1 MAYDELGNYIGEF
14 SSPENSADAIG
25 ANLTNR
31 AFNATGSNKLN
42 DLNSQ
47 STYSDN
53 FNSIIGSEGDFGKN
67 LSQYRIG
74 SFSYPDDL
82 FDSTRKYGGNY
93 VVFYINIP
101 TDSKLVTE
109 DNVNT
114 VDIPDTERFRASIAK
129 QGYTQTDLVAATTLT
144 GLLGGTI
151 LGSLGGG
158 GGAATGGAVGG
169 ALGFGSGVAVAATSD
184 GKITRQ
190 QKRLQAAIALH
201 SPNQLTATYGMQW
214 DAEDTGLFQAAA
226 KMSQQAIGAAKDWNA
241 DKAGQALKT
250 GGSAITAAALASGPA
265 GLSAISGLAANPKK
279 EQLFKGVDFRT
290 FTFEYQFAPRDEKE
304 NRNVQNIIKM
314 FKLHMH
320 PEYKDEASFIFLFP
334 SEFDIHYYHL
344 NNENEALFKHT
355 SCVLTNLTVNYAPN
369 GNFNTFGDGSPTQIN
384 VQMTFK
390 ELAILTKAE
399 IKKGF

>member
-1 MAYDELGNYIGEF
+1 MAYDELGNYIGDF
-14 SSPENSADAIG
+14 SSPDISADSITS
-25 ANLTNR
+25 NLTNR
-31 AFNATGSNKLN
+31 VFNAVTDNVYN
-42 DLNSQ
+42 DINAQ
-47 STYSDN
+47 NTYSDN
-53 FNSIIGSEGDFGKN
+53 FKSIIGTKGSFGDN
-67 LSQYRIG
+67 LGQYSIG
-74 SFSYPDDL
+74 SLSYPKDL

-93 VVFYINIP
+93 AVFYINVP
-101 TDSKLVTE
+101 TDSKLVTDDKVATLE
-109 DNVNT
+109 
-114 VDIPDTERFRASIAK
+114 IADTERFRASIAK
-129 QGYTQTDLVAATTLT
+129 QGYSQEDLIAATTLT

-151 LGSLGGG
+151 LGSLGNSG
-158 GGAATGGAVGG
+158 GGAGGAVG
-169 ALGFGSGVAVAATSD
+169 AAVGFGSGVAVAATSD

-226 KMSQQAIGAAKDWNA
+226 KMSQQAVGAAKDWNA

-250 GGSAITAAALASGPA
+250 GGSAITAAALAAGPA

-290 FTFEYQFAPRDEKE
+290 FTFEYQFAPRDADEH
-304 NRNVQNIIKM
+304 RNVQNIIKM

-355 SCVLTNLTVNYAPN
+355 SCVLTNMTVNYAPN

-384 VQMTFK
+384 VQLTFK
-390 ELAILTKAE
+390 ELAILTKSE

>member
-1 MAYDELGNYIGEF
+1 MPYDDLGNYVGEF
-14 SSPENSADAIG
+14 ISTTISGNPLDSD
-25 ANLTNR
+25 LSNR
-31 AFNATGSNKLN
+31 AFNSRQGNPYNSI
-42 DLNSQ
+42 NSQ
-47 STYSDN
+47 NTYNDN
-53 FNSIIGSEGDFGKN
+53 FNSVVGDDNGFGQNLGKYSVGS
-67 LSQYRIG
+67 L
-74 SFSYPDDL
+74 SYPNDL

-93 VVFYINIP
+93 VVFYINVPI
-101 TDSKLVTE
+101 DSKLITE
-109 DNVNT
+109 DNLQT
-114 VDIPDTERFRASIAK
+114 VEINDSERFRASIAK
-129 QGYTQTDLVAATTLT
+129 QGYSQVDVVAAATLT

-151 LGSLGGG
+151 FGSLGGG
-158 GGAATGGAVGG
+158 GGAAPGA

-190 QKRLQAAIALH
+190 QKRLQTAIALH
-201 SPNQLTATYGMQW
+201 TPNQLTATYGMQW

-250 GGSAITAAALASGPA
+250 AGSAITAAALAGGPS

-290 FTFEYQFAPRDEKE
+290 FTFEYQFAPRDSTEY
-304 NRNVQNIIKM
+304 RNVQNIIKM

-320 PEYKDEASFIFLFP
+320 PEYKDAASFIFLFP

-344 NNENEALFKHT
+344 NEENEALFKHT
-355 SCVLTNLTVNYAPN
+355 SCVLTNMSVNYTPN
-369 GNFNTFGDGSPTQIN
+369 GNFNAFGNGAPPQIN

-390 ELAILTKAE
+390 ELAILTKEE